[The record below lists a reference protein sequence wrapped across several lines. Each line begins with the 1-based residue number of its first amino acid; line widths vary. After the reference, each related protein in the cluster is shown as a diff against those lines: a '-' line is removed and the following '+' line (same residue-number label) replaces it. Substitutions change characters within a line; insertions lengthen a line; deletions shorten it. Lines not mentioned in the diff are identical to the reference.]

1 MKFPSKLHRYQVIV
15 KKFGKQNSFL
25 FFVSKTQTSVWVF
38 LWVKNSGWTE
48 VHVGKGALTI
58 LRIEFEIHMNMKHI
72 KLFEDFGALEVEP
85 YQVPTQ
91 IQCNK
96 CGWNWNSTQGF
107 PFVFTERHHKSPTTR

>member
-1 MKFPSKLHRYQVIV
+1 
-15 KKFGKQNSFL
+15 
-25 FFVSKTQTSVWVF
+25 

-91 IQCNK
+91 IQCNN
-96 CGWNWNSTQGF
+96 CGWNWNSTQSPEEDLYVCHKCGADNK
-107 PFVFTERHHKSPTTR
+107 VFYEGEPDDEESTSDLERA